1 MGWRRHLKRYSLHQ
15 RWTATRFQDTTL
27 FLALA
32 MWLCILPLLAIFAL
46 PFLGWKV
53 TIYLAGFLLVADL
66 VACWFLCIFR
76 LPQKPEGGKS

>member
-1 MGWRRHLKRYSLHQ
+1 MRWWRFVRRRAS
-15 RWTATRFQDTTL
+15 RETWTATRFQDTTL
-27 FLALA
+27 FLTLA
-32 MWLCILPLLAIFAL
+32 MWLCILPLLAIFTL